1 MSSLAAL
8 SSLPQETGFRED
20 LRYGASA
27 EARAQAYHAPSE
39 PVEPPQDPIEV
50 AFAEGYAA
58 GLEASAAD
66 AAARIAADDAAR
78 GKLGLSLARLD
89 GEMAEDL
96 RQRFVDTVIALCEA
110 TLVPFAVDETALATR
125 VSRAVAML
133 SRADDERVIRL
144 NPEDLKLVAGKLDE
158 QWNVQ
163 PDPALPRG
171 ELRVESAN
179 GGVEDGPAQWRRAL
193 IEAFEAC

>member
-8 SSLPQETGFRED
+8 SSLPQGTGFRED
-20 LRYGASA
+20 VRYGGSGERRGHQPSPEPA
-27 EARAQAYHAPSE
+27 EPAQD
-39 PVEPPQDPIEV
+39 PVEA
-50 AFAEGYAA
+50 AFAEGFAA

-66 AAARIAADDAAR
+66 AAARVAADDAAR
-78 GKLGLSLARLD
+78 DKLGLSLARLD
-89 GEMAEDL
+89 GDLAEDL

-110 TLVPFAVDETALATR
+110 TLVPFALDETALAAR
-125 VSRAVAML
+125 VSRAVTML

-144 NPEDLKLVAGKLDE
+144 NPEDLKLVAGKLDQ

-179 GGVEDGPAQWRRAL
+179 GGVEDGPAQWRQAL
-193 IEAFEAC
+193 AEAFEAC

>member
-8 SSLPQETGFRED
+8 SSLPQGTGFRED
-20 LRYGASA
+20 LRYGGSV
-27 EARAQAYHAPSE
+27 EAREHPIVAPEPDEPAQD
-39 PVEPPQDPIEV
+39 PVET
-50 AFAEGYAA
+50 AFAEGFAA
-58 GLEASAAD
+58 GLEASTAD

-78 GKLGLSLARLD
+78 DKLGLSLARLD

-110 TLVPFAVDETALATR
+110 TLVPFAVDETALVAR

>member
-8 SSLPQETGFRED
+8 SSLPRGTGFRED
-20 LRYGASA
+20 ARFGAPGGA
-27 EARAQAYHAPSE
+27 PEQAHISPE
-39 PVEPPQDPIEV
+39 PAEPPQDPIEV
-50 AFAEGYAA
+50 AFADGYAA

-66 AAARIAADDAAR
+66 AAARIAADNAAR
-78 GKLGLSLARLD
+78 DKLGLSLARLD
-89 GEMAEDL
+89 GDMAEDL

-110 TLVPFAVDETALATR
+110 TLVPFALDEEALAAR
-125 VSRAVAML
+125 VARAVAML

-144 NPEDLKLVAGKLDE
+144 NPEDLKLVAGKLDQ
-158 QWNVQ
+158 QWTVQ

-193 IEAFEAC
+193 IEAFESC